1 MQRSMAGLLIQRAGL
16 GVHGLRLEIL
26 SPLPVSL
33 GGCPVELRP
42 ALVLSQVARPGA
54 DRPLMRLGGMVV
66 CACRTAKRLHGGAVP
81 VTSLAV
87 RCRGKAA

>member
-42 ALVLSQVARPGA
+42 APVLS
-54 DRPLMRLGGMVV
+54 
-66 CACRTAKRLHGGAVP
+66 
-81 VTSLAV
+81 
-87 RCRGKAA
+87 